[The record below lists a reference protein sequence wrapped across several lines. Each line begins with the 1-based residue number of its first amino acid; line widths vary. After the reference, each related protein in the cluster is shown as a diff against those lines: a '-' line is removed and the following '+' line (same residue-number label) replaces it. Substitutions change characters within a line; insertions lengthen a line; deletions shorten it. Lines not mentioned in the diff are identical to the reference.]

1 MTNLLPEID
10 LSSKQYI
17 YDPDRFFKCYRQS
30 APIFY
35 LEKYQCWLISRHAD
49 VKKALNDPA
58 FTRNINYSNNIN
70 FKETAKQWDE
80 AGIGFFADIF
90 TNEEAAARNR
100 NLINSAFKPKKIDL
114 MIETINSV
122 VDYYFQRLNK
132 GRIVDLA
139 KDIISPIPCAL
150 IRNILG
156 IKLAND
162 KEEETFRLAAI
173 SIVSAL
179 FNPYASAELRLRAIN
194 SSLYLRELLLKEIA
208 QRKNHPQADLLTEFI
223 QAIKAMPECNEMDVV
238 KLVLI
243 LLFAATDTTVYS
255 TLHAVKNLFEH
266 PDQLTLLRSD
276 RSLMTNAIKELLRFH
291 TAGSF
296 FPKYAQQEV
305 VYHGQTIKKGE
316 AVFIAVSGAN
326 KDEQVFP
333 HPDVLDITR
342 NTDET
347 LSFGYGRHYCLGT
360 HLALTVMGAI
370 FNRLLDDLP
379 VNARLMSEDIRWEE
393 NSGRCAIVY
402 LPMDTK
408 L

>member
-1 MTNLLPEID
+1 MTHSLPEID

-17 YDPDRFFKCYRQS
+17 YDPNQFFKCYRQA

-35 LEKYQCWLISRHAD
+35 LEKYQCWLITRHAD

-90 TNEEAAARNR
+90 TNEDAAARNR
-100 NLINSAFKPKKIDL
+100 NLIHSAFKPKKIDL
-114 MIETINSV
+114 MTDTINSV
-122 VDYYFQRLNK
+122 VDHYFQNLKK
-132 GRIVDLA
+132 GGVVDLA
-139 KDIISPIPCAL
+139 KEIISPIPCAL

-156 IKLAND
+156 IQLENAAA
-162 KEEETFRLAAI
+162 EEKFRLSAI

-179 FNPYASAELRLRAIN
+179 FNPFASAELRLRAIN

-208 QRKNHPQADLLTEFI
+208 QRKKSPQPDLLTEFML
-223 QAIKAMPECNEMDVV
+223 AIEATPGCNEMDVV

-266 PDQLTLLRSD
+266 PEQLALLKSD
-276 RSLMTNAIKELLRFH
+276 RSLMTNAVKELLRFH

-296 FPKYAQQEV
+296 FPKYAQQEA

-316 AVFIAVSGAN
+316 AVFIAVSSAN
-326 KDEQVFP
+326 KDESVFP
-333 HPDVLDITR
+333 NPEVLDITR
-342 NTDET
+342 DTDET

-370 FNRLLDDLP
+370 FNRLIDMLP
-379 VNARLMSEDIRWEE
+379 SDARLMSENIQWEA
-393 NSGRCAIVY
+393 NSGRCTIVY
-402 LPMDTK
+402 LPIDTK

>member
-90 TNEEAAARNR
+90 TNEDAAARNR

-132 GRIVDLA
+132 GGIVDLA

-156 IKLAND
+156 IKLANEA
-162 KEEETFRLAAI
+162 EEEKFRLSAI

-194 SSLYLRELLLKEIA
+194 SSLYLRALLLKEIA
-208 QRKNHPQADLLTEFI
+208 QRKKHPQADLLTEFI
-223 QAIKAMPECNEMDVV
+223 QAIETMPECNEMDVV

-266 PDQLTLLRSD
+266 PEQLTLLRAD

-305 VYHGQTIKKGE
+305 VYHGHTIKKGE

-379 VNARLMSEDIRWEE
+379 VNARLMSEDIGWEE
-393 NSGRCAIVY
+393 NSGRCSIVY